1 MKQVG
6 SVLVFNPVPE
16 DKAIDKNLVQ
26 GWIKSSVNKA
36 KKNFIGGKELT
47 PYLIDEINKLSKN
60 KTLEANKVL
69 IINNAALAGRLAAN
83 FNQN

>member
-1 MKQVG
+1 M
-6 SVLVFNPVPE
+6 FNPVPE

-26 GWIKSSVNKA
+26 EWIKSSVNKA
-36 KKNFIGGKELT
+36 KKNLIGGKELT

-60 KTLEANKVL
+60 KTLEANKEL

>member
-1 MKQVG
+1 MG
-6 SVLVFNPVPE
+6 SDP
-16 DKAIDKNLVQ
+16 
-26 GWIKSSVNKA
+26 
-36 KKNFIGGKELT
+36 
-47 PYLIDEINKLSKN
+47 EINKLSKN

>member
-26 GWIKSSVNKA
+26 EWIKSSVNKA
-36 KKNFIGGKELT
+36 KKNLIGGKELT

-60 KTLEANKVL
+60 KTLEANKEL